1 MAEYAPKVEKALASV
16 LTRARGD
23 ETVLAVIL
31 YGSHARGDARPDS
44 DVDVCLLLEPA
55 HYDALTLSEKKLEY
69 LALGGA
75 DVQVFQQLPL
85 YIRHRVLKEGKFL
98 FVRDEDR
105 LYEFTF
111 RTIQEWE
118 DFRPYYQR
126 YLDEVARG

>member
-1 MAEYAPKVEKALASV
+1 
-16 LTRARGD
+16 
-23 ETVLAVIL
+23 
-31 YGSHARGDARPDS
+31 
-44 DVDVCLLLEPA
+44 VDICLLLEPA
-55 HYDALTLSEKKLEY
+55 TYDALTLSEKKLEY
-69 LALGGA
+69 LALGDA

-85 YIRHRVLKEGKFL
+85 YIRHRVLKEGKLL

-105 LYEFTF
+105 VYESAF